1 MKAQYFSLAVKN
13 IRKKGVRS
21 WLTMLGIF
29 IGIAAVVSLTSLGQ
43 GMEDAIGDEF
53 AKMGSD
59 VIIIMPGTGFE
70 SMGSNKLTEHDERII
85 KNVRGVV
92 NTAPMISKIAKVD
105 HGREAVYTFVSGVP
119 VDDRYKILQ
128 DMESFDIEEGR
139 DLQDGDKYR
148 TIAGIRFSEGD
159 VFEGKKL
166 KSGDKLVID
175 GVDFKLVGILKR
187 IGNDQDD
194 SQLLIPLSAAEEIF
208 SEPDYDTIMVRVKK
222 GFEPSDVADDI
233 KQKMRRDRNQKEGE
247 EDFNVQTS
255 EQLLESVGGV
265 ISSVQSVVVGIAL
278 ISLMVGG
285 IGIMNAMYTSVLER
299 TQEIGVMKALGAKRD
314 DILSMFLIEAGLMG
328 AIGGVVGTIIGLG
341 MSKSVEYY
349 AVSQL
354 NITLLK
360 ASTSPAIIFGA
371 ISFSF
376 IVGCV
381 SGVFPALQASKLRP
395 VEALRY
401 E

>member
-328 AIGGVVGTIIGLG
+328 AIGGVVGTIIGLV